1 MLKINKKLEK
11 LLSEIEGVGYF
22 SEFGAVIGDDE
33 FVLYHPENIDEIFL
47 AHISEFKQSGC
58 LVKLKEVK

>member
-22 SEFGAVIGDDE
+22 SEFGAIIGNDE
-33 FVLYHPENIDEIFL
+33 FVLYYSENNNEIFL
-47 AHISEFKQSGC
+47 AHISEFEQDGV
-58 LVKLKEVK
+58 LVKLKEI